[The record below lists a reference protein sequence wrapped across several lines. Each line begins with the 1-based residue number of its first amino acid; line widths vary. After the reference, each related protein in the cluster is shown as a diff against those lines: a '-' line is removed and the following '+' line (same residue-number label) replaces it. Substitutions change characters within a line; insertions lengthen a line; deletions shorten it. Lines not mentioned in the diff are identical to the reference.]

1 MALKDIVDVQ
11 IVRLTAALTRVGF
24 GTLAFVYDTE
34 TAPISGARVLE
45 FGDAEEVA
53 ESDDL
58 TTTAKAALSAA
69 FSGDLRPT
77 RVKAIYRL
85 VEQVDPADNENYAEV
100 LSAADSYDPD
110 WYAVTIESRDA
121 VNILSVA
128 EWVEARD
135 KIFIAASSD
144 AGILDPAEDEDI
156 GSELASLSYARTGL
170 IYSADAG
177 SAWPDTAWAGPI
189 LPYDPG
195 SVTWAFKRV
204 AGVAGEAFSAS
215 AITALE
221 NKRVTRVETIQ
232 GLTRTIG
239 GYTADAGAYFDII
252 RGLDWLKQRLAED
265 IFMRLVNSPK
275 IPYTNTG
282 IAMVESVVRARLQNA
297 VGLNVIAD
305 DENLTVTV
313 PDVADT
319 DPTDRA
325 NRLLRDVRFTARLA
339 GAIHKVIVRGVAIV

>member
-11 IVRLTAALTRVGF
+11 IVRQTAALTRVGF
-24 GTLAFVYDTE
+24 GTLAFVYDAPTAGPSRVE
-34 TAPISGARVLE
+34 T
-45 FGDAEEVA
+45 FGDAAEV
-53 ESDDL
+53 EDSTL
-58 TTTAKAALSAA
+58 TADAKAALTAA

-77 RVKAIYRL
+77 EVKAIYRL
-85 VEQVDPADNENYAEV
+85 VDQVDPEDNENYVEA
-100 LSAADSYDPD
+100 LSAAEALDTD

-128 EWVEARD
+128 GWVESRD
-135 KIFIAASSD
+135 KIFIAATAD
-144 AGILDPAEDEDI
+144 AGVIDPNEDEDI
-156 GSELASLSYARTGL
+156 GSQLASASYARTGL
-170 IYSADAG
+170 IYAASAA

-204 AGVAGEAFSAS
+204 AGVAGTLFSGS
-215 AITALE
+215 EISALE
-221 NKRVTRVETIQ
+221 AKRVTRLETIQ

-252 RGLDWLKQRLAED
+252 RGIDWLKQRLAED
-265 IFMRLVNSPK
+265 IFAGLVNSPK
-275 IPYTNTG
+275 IPYTNAG
-282 IAMVESVVRARLQNA
+282 IAIVESIIRARLQDAINK
-297 VGLNVIAD
+297 NVIAD

-319 DPTDRA
+319 DPIDRA
-325 NRLLRDVRFTARLA
+325 NRLLRDVQFTARLA
-339 GAIHKVIVRGVAIV
+339 GAIHKVIVRGTAVI